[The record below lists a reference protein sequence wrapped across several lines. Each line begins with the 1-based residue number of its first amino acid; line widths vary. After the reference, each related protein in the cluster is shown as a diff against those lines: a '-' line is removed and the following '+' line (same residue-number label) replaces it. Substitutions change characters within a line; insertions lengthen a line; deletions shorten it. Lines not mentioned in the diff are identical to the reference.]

1 MSSSYATYCRDQAAE
16 CARRAK
22 LARSPEVAA
31 YCRDLGLRWRKLA
44 ERARK
49 PDSRLGEASEH
60 AEMSSHQS
68 ESCQS

>member
-1 MSSSYATYCRDQAAE
+1 MSSYATYCWDQAAE

-49 PDSRLGEASEH
+49 PDACVGEAS
-60 AEMSSHQS
+60 ARVAVSSHQP

>member
-1 MSSSYATYCRDQAAE
+1 MSSYATYCSDQAAE

-49 PDSRLGEASEH
+49 PDPRLGEGSAH
-60 AEMSSHQS
+60 VKVSSTA
-68 ESCQS
+68 

>member
-49 PDSRLGEASEH
+49 PDTRLGEAS
-60 AEMSSHQS
+60 ARVAVSSHQS